1 MAPKE
6 PPDPKAQV
14 EVEVEPDPEFTWR
27 LEQLDRAGFER
38 FTAFRLAVNQA
49 DWHKAVHLRD
59 LGFTE
64 PQILDQLID

>member
-1 MAPKE
+1 MASKE

-14 EVEVEPDPEFTWR
+14 EVEVESDPEFVWR

-59 LGFTE
+59 LGFSE
-64 PQILDQLID
+64 RAILDQLID